1 MLKQLFI
8 VSTLVIGTGAVQAAN
23 VTGAN
28 CNAPTLVLTF
38 GSTVTPISVS
48 ATSSTTT
55 GLTAVKFKKNSSSSE
70 TVELPAANCEFNSA
84 NTQCT
89 MYVTNADYEDTYDWN
104 VWPIAVE
111 ATADGDTA
119 TVACQD

>member
-1 MLKQLFI
+1 MRKHFLIAAAI
-8 VSTLVIGTGAVQAAN
+8 VSMTGVAQAAN

-28 CNAPTLVLTF
+28 CTAPTLVLTF
-38 GSTVTPISVS
+38 GSAVTPISVS

-55 GLTAVKFKKNSSSSE
+55 GLTSVKFKKDSSSSE
-70 TVELPAANCEFNSA
+70 NVELPAANCEFNSA
-84 NTQCT
+84 NTECT
-89 MYVTNADYEDTYDWN
+89 MYVTNADYEETYDWN